1 MDAEGQAGVLD
12 AVWTAPT
19 TNSDGTRLADLASYR
34 VYYGATASPCRGSSF
49 VQVASSTGAP
59 SANQTVSARLRGLA
73 TGTRY
78 YAAVSAVDT
87 QGHESSCSSVASA
100 VAQLSFGVSPAG
112 TVSFGTVNR
121 GSVADRTIT
130 VSNTRAGAVAG
141 TVSTSAPFSIVSGS
155 SFNLVGQGATH
166 VVTVRFTPTVTGTSS
181 VNVNVSADGDSVSR
195 LVSGSGAGA
204 AGETTRPTVTVTS
217 PTSGTTY
224 TTGASAL
231 TLAGRASDNVG
242 VTQVTWANSRGGS
255 GTASG
260 TTSWTA
266 GGISLQTGSNVLT
279 VTARDASGNT
289 ATTTLTVNRTVG
301 TDTTRPTVTIT
312 SPTSSAT
319 YTTSSRFVVPLSGRA
334 SDSGG
339 VTRVTWANDR
349 GGSGVASGTTTWSA
363 GSITLQPGLNV
374 LTVTARD
381 AAGNTA
387 TATLT
392 VNRTGGTDTT
402 RPTVTI
408 TSPTSSA
415 TYTTSSRF
423 LVPLSGRASDSG
435 GVTRV
440 TWANDRGGSGVA
452 SGTTTWSA
460 GSITLQPGLN
470 VLTVTVRDA
479 AGNTATATL
488 RVNRTS

>member
-1 MDAEGQAGVLD
+1 MTNRWSAAIRTRLERRRVLALGMALGGICLMDAEGQAGVLD
-12 AVWTAPT
+12 ALWTAPT
-19 TNSDGTRLADLASYR
+19 TNSDGTRLTDLASYR
-34 VYYGATASPCRGSSF
+34 VYYGATTSPCRGSSF
-49 VQVASSTGAP
+49 VQVASPTGAP
-59 SANQTVSARLRGLA
+59 SASQTVSARLRGLA

-130 VSNTRAGAVAG
+130 VSNTRVGAVAG

-195 LVSGSGAGA
+195 LVTGSGAGT

-224 TTGASAL
+224 TTGASAV

-242 VTQVTWANSRGGS
+242 VTQVTWANGRGGS

-266 GGISLQTGSNVLT
+266 SGISLQTGSNVLT

-289 ATTTLTVNRTVG
+289 ATTTLTVNRTAGTG

-319 YTTSSRFVVPLSGRA
+319 YTTSSK
-334 SDSGG
+334 
-339 VTRVTWANDR
+339 
-349 GGSGVASGTTTWSA
+349 
-363 GSITLQPGLNV
+363 
-374 LTVTARD
+374 
-381 AAGNTA
+381 
-387 TATLT
+387 
-392 VNRTGGTDTT
+392 
-402 RPTVTI
+402 
-408 TSPTSSA
+408 
-415 TYTTSSRF
+415 F